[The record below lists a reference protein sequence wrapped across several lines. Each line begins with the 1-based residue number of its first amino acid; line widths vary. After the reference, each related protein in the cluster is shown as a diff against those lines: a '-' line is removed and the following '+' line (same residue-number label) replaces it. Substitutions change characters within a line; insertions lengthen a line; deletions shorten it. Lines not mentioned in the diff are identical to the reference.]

1 MRKGGESM
9 EAEPKELK
17 NPSRNFKMITLAL
30 GIIFTLL
37 FVVTSVGFYQYRT
50 LLEPVSP
57 EQSSSLVLVDVPKG
71 SSTTSVASLLKEQ
84 GLIKNATI
92 FKLYFRLKDLD
103 GKLKP
108 GEYTLNSGM
117 SVPQIADKL
126 IQGSVVYYSFTV
138 PEGYNTK
145 QIADVLEKKGYI
157 DREKFMKE
165 VSNGKFEYDFLKGI
179 PASPQR
185 LEGYLFPDTY
195 KITKDTNE
203 QQIIEMMLARFD
215 SEISPDFK
223 EKAKSLGLSL
233 HEAVTLA
240 SVIEREAVKDG
251 ERSRVSAVFHNRL
264 KKGMKLESCATI
276 QYALGEQKT
285 RLLYKD
291 LQIESPYNTYK
302 YTNLP
307 PGPIASPGG
316 PSLEAAVDPE
326 KNVDYLFFVVSE
338 NGKHVFSNTLAEHN
352 YAKSKYIQ
360 RFKTP

>member
-1 MRKGGESM
+1 M

-17 NPSRNFKMITLAL
+17 SPRRHFKIIALAV
-30 GIIFTLL
+30 GSIFTLL
-37 FVVTSVGFYQYRT
+37 LIVTSIGFYQYKN
-50 LLEPVSP
+50 LLEPVNT
-57 EQSSSLVLVDVPKG
+57 EQSSSSILVEVPKG
-71 SSTTSVASLLKEQ
+71 SSTTSVASLLNEK
-84 GLIKNATI
+84 GLIKNASV
-92 FKLYFRLKDLD
+92 FKLYFRLKELD
-103 GKLKP
+103 GQLKP

-117 SVPQIADKL
+117 SVPQLADKL
-126 IQGSVVYYSFTV
+126 IQGSVVYYSFTI

-145 QIADVLEKKGYI
+145 QIADVLEKKGYV
-157 DREKFMKE
+157 DREKFMDL
-165 VSNGKFEYDFLKGI
+165 VSNGEFKYDFLKEI
-179 PASPQR
+179 PASEQR

-203 QQIIEMMLARFD
+203 EQIIEMMLSRFN

-223 EKAKSLGLSL
+223 EKAKTLGMSL

-240 SVIEREAVKDG
+240 SVIEREAVKDA

-264 KKGMKLESCATI
+264 KKGIKLESCATI

-291 LQIESPYNTYK
+291 LQVESSYNTYK

-316 PSLEAAVDPE
+316 PSLEAAVNPE
-326 KNVDYLFFVVSE
+326 KDVDYLFFVVSE
-338 NGKHVFSNTLAEHN
+338 NGEHVFSNTLREHN
-352 YAKSKYIQ
+352 KAKAKYVQ